1 MADTDE
7 SFQLRVFGLATF
19 HAASFVVAV
28 VMAFHLRDALPAALQ
43 SLHTASGFAAFVFF
57 WATTW
62 FATRTGLR
70 NVGFDDTL
78 SESFVAS
85 AVVAAGWNGLYIFVV
100 LFAGFFFLVVLR
112 EPGAVGSVLAVFL
125 LGSTVGSLV
134 AFVIGGL
141 VGLLYGLVDAGL
153 LRVSAALFRWAHG
166 SPSRGLPRT

>member
-7 SFQLRVFGLATF
+7 SFSLRLFGLATF

-28 VMAFHLRDALPAALQ
+28 VMAFHLRGALPAALQ
-43 SLHTASGFAAFVFF
+43 SLHTASGFAAFAFF

-70 NVGFDDTL
+70 KVGFDDTL

-100 LFAGFFFLVVLR
+100 LFAGFFFLVVFR
-112 EPGAVGSVLAVFL
+112 EPRVGSALAVFL

-153 LRVSAALFRWAHG
+153 LGVSAALLRWAHG
-166 SPSRGLPRT
+166 SPSRGSE